1 LEFHLTMTAVLL
13 DDLAQRIS
21 QQEAQLQA
29 LRRELE
35 TRQQQLAE
43 LSQRKEQLLT
53 QLQQVDA
60 EIAGIATGA
69 QAVKSSKAKLG
80 ATKPARTVVIGGQ
93 PAGNGA
99 AARQAA
105 GESRS
110 RGTRRDGKGRRN
122 GRAGQPTLTGLIV
135 TLLREAGRPLTV
147 KELCQEIKR
156 RGFQSQSSNF
166 PKMLAVRAREL
177 KQKDILRG
185 AIGQPGFVL
194 VQPASG
200 KRQKEAQPVHRSTQS
215 RPQKSVKQLPLREVL
230 TQILKKST
238 KPMTGSELA
247 AEAVRAGYHSS
258 SKSFVDVVWVAMNN
272 LKNVEHVPNQ
282 GYRLKKSR
290 QKQLPHRNQ
299 SHRR

>member
-1 LEFHLTMTAVLL
+1 MTAMLL
-13 DDLAQRIS
+13 DDLAQRIN
-21 QQEAQLQA
+21 QQETQLQA
-29 LRRELE
+29 LRRDLE

-53 QLQQVDA
+53 QLEQVDA
-60 EIAGIATGA
+60 EIAGIASGA
-69 QAVKSSKAKLG
+69 PAVKSSRARLG

-93 PAGNGA
+93 AAGNGA
-99 AARQAA
+99 VAQQAK
-105 GESRS
+105 GEPRA
-110 RGTRRDGKGRRN
+110 RGTRGAGQGRRN
-122 GRAGQPTLTGLIV
+122 GRAGQPTLANLIV

-147 KELCQEIKR
+147 KELGQEMKR

-166 PKMLAVRAREL
+166 PKMLAVRTREL
-177 KQKDILRG
+177 KLKGILRG
-185 AIGQPGFVL
+185 AVGQPGFVL
-194 VQPASG
+194 AQPTNG
-200 KRQKEAQPVHRSTQS
+200 KMPKETQPVHRSTKT
-215 RPQKSVKQLPLREVL
+215 QKSVKQLPLREVL

-247 AEAVRAGYHSS
+247 AEAVKAGYHSS

-272 LKNVEHVPNQ
+272 LKNVEHIPNQ

-290 QKQLPHRNQ
+290 QKQLPHRNP